1 MYGPH
6 YVWMLVNSY
15 NNNWWIPGK
24 NEELACSDLEMK
36 CQIQN
41 HFSFYHTFVIN
52 QRKRYYNHAKK
63 VSVLGQY
70 LSRDKCSMQSIV
82 HCTPYLQW
90 VSLRKSLGSNSV
102 FSFLFTEW
110 VSNNQ

>member
-52 QRKRYYNHAKK
+52 PRSRYYNHAQK
-63 VSVLGQY
+63 VSDIFKQVLNTIDRPLY
-70 LSRDKCSMQSIV
+70 SIF
-82 HCTPYLQW
+82 TIG
-90 VSLRKSLGSNSV
+90 KSTKKPW
-102 FSFLFTEW
+102 FERCFFFLFTEW